1 MISTVHLT
9 TQINIQLTM
18 HLSQVK
24 QVHQGVERNVLSC
37 CNIVSSSKIV
47 TSSKSYQ
54 AFLGWEKT
62 AW

>member
-1 MISTVHLT
+1 
-9 TQINIQLTM
+9 M

-24 QVHQGVERNVLSC
+24 QVHQGMEQNVGSC
-37 CNIVSSSKIV
+37 SNIVSSFKIV